1 MLCDRCG
8 KREATIQYIQ
18 VINGNKQELHLC
30 SKCGKEVGV
39 DDFAMPMSISNFF
52 GDLFNDY
59 SFPLLNNTG
68 SLDIVCK
75 ECNTSF
81 NDFLNTGK
89 MGCANCY
96 KTFSKKLNPILK
108 RIQGGTEYLGEN
120 IGSENNANVE
130 NSKLKENDLNKDIED
145 KIKFLE
151 NKLKKCIQEENY
163 EEAAKIRDEIKIEK
177 TKIDKNKMTDDKS
190 KKNESNINKMEKNKS
205 NENIE
210 NTSDAKKNNN
220 SNQDKGGNN

>member
-1 MLCDRCG
+1 MVNMLCDRCG

-52 GDLFNDY
+52 GDLFSDY
-59 SFPLLNNTG
+59 SFPMLNNN
-68 SLDIVCK
+68 SIDIVCE

-81 NDFLNTGK
+81 DNFLNTGK

-96 KTFSKKLNPILK
+96 KTFRKKLIPILK
-108 RIQGGTEYLGEN
+108 RIQGGTEYLG
-120 IGSENNANVE
+120 GTASSEKEDTTV
-130 NSKLKENDLNKDIED
+130 NSKLKKNDSDIEIEN
-145 KIKFLE
+145 KIKSLE
-151 NKLKKCIQEENY
+151 IKLKKCIQDENY
-163 EEAAKIRDEIKIEK
+163 EEAAKIRDEIKNEK
-177 TKIDKNKMTDDKS
+177 AKMDKNKIVDGD
-190 KKNESNINKMEKNKS
+190 KNKT
-205 NENIE
+205 NENIKD
-210 NTSDAKKNNN
+210 NTNSVKNNYEDN